1 MALLQFPIPH
11 HCAPVSFN
19 TSAWGSP
26 AAVFAS
32 HSRRGVS
39 NVGVGLPTS
48 LWAALLRLSSPCC
61 RVLLNVGIGRR
72 SSPSCRRWADHVAV
86 GSPAAAFFPSP
97 SCGVERRGWAA
108 HVVVGCPAAV
118 FGPPRRCVVW
128 DLGVVVGL
136 AESGGWRC

>member
-26 AAVFAS
+26 AAAFAS

-48 LWAALLRLSSPCC
+48 LWAALLRLSSPRH
-61 RVLLNVGIGRR
+61 RVMSNVGTVLPTTMWAAVLRHSCALIVVCCQTLGLGGVRLPVVIVGLTTSLWAALLR
-72 SSPSCRRWADHVAV
+72 LSSPRH
-86 GSPAAAFFPSP
+86 
-97 SCGVERRGWAA
+97 
-108 HVVVGCPAAV
+108 HVV
-118 FGPPRRCVVW
+118 
-128 DLGVVVGL
+128 LNVVVGL
-136 AESGGWRC
+136 PT